1 MGARARFDIHR
12 LPRCACLQRQD
23 APCGVDPCPGT
34 SRLPSTRGPR
44 RPRRLQIDSMTTNTF
59 REAWFS
65 NIHKNFLAGLT
76 TSFALVPECIAF
88 ALVAQLNPL
97 MGLYGA
103 FIICALTAIFGG
115 RPGMISG
122 AAGSMA
128 VVIVALVAQHG
139 VQYLLATVVLGGVLM
154 AAFGLLRL
162 GKLIRMVPHPVM
174 LGFVNGLAII
184 IAMAQL
190 EHFRQSTPQ
199 GEQWLGG
206 TPLLVMC
213 GLVGL
218 TMAIVYVL
226 PRLTKAVPPALVAIL
241 GVGLLGYALEL
252 PTRTLGDLAQIAGG
266 LPALHIP
273 TVPFNG
279 ETLRIILPYA
289 SLMAMVG
296 LLETLLTFNLT
307 DDITETRGQPNR
319 ECVALGAANVV
330 SGLFGGM
337 GGCAMIGQTMI
348 NLSSGGRSR
357 LSGLTSGV
365 MILLFILFLSPLIA
379 HIPLAALVGV
389 MFVVAQETF
398 AWGSLRVL
406 GKVPRHD
413 ALVIVAVTVITV
425 FTDLATAVLCGIVIA
440 ALSFAWQH
448 ARDVRTD
455 VEDDSDTGVRT
466 YVPHG
471 TLFFAST
478 AHFQELFA
486 PAADPARVVLDCRHL
501 HLADHSAIAA
511 MESLHGRYAKAG
523 KRLQVVQ
530 LSKRNLALLQRA
542 GVDVGQGQDGRSQ
555 AREAGAMVSNAG

>member
-1 MGARARFDIHR
+1 MINAAFRAEWF
-12 LPRCACLQRQD
+12 PNLQ
-23 APCGVDPCPGT
+23 
-34 SRLPSTRGPR
+34 
-44 RPRRLQIDSMTTNTF
+44 
-59 REAWFS
+59 
-65 NIHKNFLAGLT
+65 KNFLAGLT

-103 FIICALTAIFGG
+103 FIICAMTAVFGG

-139 VQYLLATVVLGGVLM
+139 VQYLLATVVLSGIIM
-154 AAFGLLRL
+154 ALFGILRL

-174 LGFVNGLAII
+174 LGFVNGLAIV

-190 EHFRQSTPQ
+190 EHFRQNTPQ
-199 GEQWLGG
+199 GHGWLQG
-206 TPLLVMC
+206 TPLAVMC
-213 GLVGL
+213 ALVAL
-218 TMAIVYVL
+218 TMAIVYLL

-241 GVGLLGYALEL
+241 GVGVLSYALQL
-252 PTRTLGDLAQIAGG
+252 PTRTLGDLAHIAGG
-266 LPALHIP
+266 LPALHFP

-279 ETLRIILPYA
+279 ETLRIIFPYA
-289 SLMAMVG
+289 ALMAMVG

-307 DDITETRGQPNR
+307 DEMTETRGQPNR
-319 ECVALGAANVV
+319 ECVALGASNVV

-365 MILLFILFLSPLIA
+365 MILLFILFLSPLIER
-379 HIPLAALVGV
+379 IPLAALVGV

-406 GKVPRHD
+406 GKVPKQD
-413 ALVIVAVTVITV
+413 ALVIVAVTIITV
-425 FTDLATAVLCGIVIA
+425 LTDLAMAVVCGIIIA
-440 ALSFAWQH
+440 ALNFAWQH
-448 ARDVRTD
+448 AREMRA
-455 VEDDSDTGVRT
+455 EIDDSTAGERV
-466 YVPHG
+466 YLPHG

-478 AHFQELFA
+478 AHFQELFQ
-486 PAADPARVVLDCRHL
+486 PATDPARVVLDCKHL
-501 HLADHSAIAA
+501 HMADHSAIAA
-511 MESLHGRYAKAG
+511 LESLYERYARAG
-523 KRLQVVQ
+523 KHLQVRH
-530 LSKRNLALLQRA
+530 LSKRNEALLARA
-542 GVDVGQGQDGRSQ
+542 GVDVGM
-555 AREAGAMVSNAG
+555 A